1 MKKLI
6 CLTLCLILSVFC
18 VACNGEKTL
27 DTPVLTLSDS
37 GNAVWESQKGAT
49 GYEYKINDRAVVSV
63 PADVTGIAILPGET
77 IIVRAIGDGE
87 KYFDSEWSAPLTNEN
102 ATKLPKPVLTK
113 QVIGSQIVIS
123 WEIDSRASS
132 YKIRINNE
140 AEQTIEG
147 TQYMISENDIF
158 RLQAVGDDVN
168 YISSDWAIVS
178 PTPTH

>member
-6 CLTLCLILSVFC
+6 CLTMCLIFSVFC

-49 GYEYKINDRAVVSV
+49 GYEYKINDGNIVSV
-63 PADVTGIAILPGET
+63 GADVTGIAILPGET

-102 ATKLPKPVLTK
+102 ATKLTKPVLTK

-132 YKIRINNE
+132 YKIRLNDGS
-140 AEQTIEG
+140 EQTIEG